1 MDTSWRSWV
10 LTIGSA
16 AVATL
21 IATGHEQVVV
31 AAVSTAGE
39 FVVWAFTADVL

>member
-1 MDTSWRSWV
+1 MDTSWKGWG

-31 AAVSTAGE
+31 DAVTNAG
-39 FVVWAFTADVL
+39 FIVVWILTADVL